1 MPAVEYETLD
11 VFTATRFGGNPL
23 AVIPGAEGLSA
34 EQMQRIATEFNADV
48 GALFSSGLAESNE
61 AAVTLA
67 FLEAWKKRG
76 AR

>member
-1 MPAVEYETLD
+1 MET
-11 VFTATRFGGNPL
+11 AAL
-23 AVIPGAEGLSA
+23 AHVARTNGVPYIAFRSLSDLA
-34 EQMQRIATEFNADV
+34 GATEFNADV